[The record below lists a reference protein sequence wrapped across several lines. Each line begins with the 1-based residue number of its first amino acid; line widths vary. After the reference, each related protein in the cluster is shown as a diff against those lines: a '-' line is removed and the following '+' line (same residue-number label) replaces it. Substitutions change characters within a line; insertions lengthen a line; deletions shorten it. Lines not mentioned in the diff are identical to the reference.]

1 MAPSQDRSAR
11 AAPPGSGRRSGS
23 RLIAVS
29 ILIALLTPGLWW
41 RSPAGWPRANA
52 TPVVHFEPLAAR
64 SPTSWPTDMRL
75 VGAWHLTSRNN
86 RFGGYSAL
94 LATDETSLTAIS
106 DIGRSLRFRR
116 PDLGPVS
123 IAQFGRIGSHDGWI
137 FFPDIESA
145 TWDPASG
152 ARWYGYE
159 RSNRIR
165 RFVPGDDVGEAVR
178 PRAMRGWPANGG
190 AEAMTRLPDGRFIV
204 LSEDPPWLSAGGRP
218 GLLFPSDPVA
228 GAAPLEFTFRPPIGY
243 HPSDMAALPDGRVVI
258 LLRAIDPPF
267 PPFFKSMLL
276 VADPAGIVAG
286 HDWPWRKLAALDSP
300 LPRDNY
306 EGLAITPDAQ
316 GVTLWLISDDNF
328 THVQRTLLLE
338 LDWDIPLR
346 KAAAR

>member
-1 MAPSQDRSAR
+1 MPVASTPAGKKGGLLPIHAFLRGRAMAGIMPMAPSQDRSAR

-64 SPTSWPTDMRL
+64 PPASWPTDLRL

-94 LATDETSLTAIS
+94 LATDEASLTAIS

-165 RFVPGDDVGEAVR
+165 RFVPGEALVR
-178 PRAMRGWPANGG
+178 LRAEQPEQA
-190 AEAMTRLPDGRFIV
+190 L
-204 LSEDPPWLSAGGRP
+204 RP
-218 GLLFPSDPVA
+218 G
-228 GAAPLEFTFRPPIGY
+228 R
-243 HPSDMAALPDGRVVI
+243 
-258 LLRAIDPPF
+258 
-267 PPFFKSMLL
+267 
-276 VADPAGIVAG
+276 
-286 HDWPWRKLAALDSP
+286 
-300 LPRDNY
+300 
-306 EGLAITPDAQ
+306 
-316 GVTLWLISDDNF
+316 
-328 THVQRTLLLE
+328 
-338 LDWDIPLR
+338 
-346 KAAAR
+346 